1 MLRWNYI
8 ITLEKKYK
16 INFLCKKWR
25 LNEWFCS
32 REKTPKLK
40 KKFFEKIPSS
50 LTVHGNLKQMGL
62 EKFSFGRFH
71 GSEKLSFTTKLL
83 INHER
88 QKITKIMDTVL
99 ENFSQIISQNFC
111 KIGLNPKGLELLE

>member
-1 MLRWNYI
+1 MSGFAV
-8 ITLEKKYK
+8 EK
-16 INFLCKKWR
+16 
-25 LNEWFCS
+25 
-32 REKTPKLK
+32 KTPKLK
-40 KKFFEKIPSS
+40 KKIFEKIPSS

-71 GSEKLSFTTKLL
+71 GSENLSFTTKLL